1 MLRNETIPKNRD
13 HVGKW
18 TLAFVSSATNDLT
31 MTIKSAL
38 DDISDTEAIKYLQE
52 YFSPEHPFYTGSHF
66 ESLEAYNNPEDR
78 ITASDLYAVATLNT
92 PIRRKASM
100 GILITEAEELNGH
113 IAQITSKKLG
123 SLSPDEFKK
132 HLGPDSAALQLWNAL
147 RRKSKPTDEKWNV
160 GPTRASKIMAR
171 KRPHLIPISDSVIHR
186 VLDQTSSKYDWKL
199 WWEALST
206 NGGLERRA
214 EALRTEIKRPELST
228 LRVFDIVLWM
238 SGTKGFHKK

>member
-1 MLRNETIPKNRD
+1 
-13 HVGKW
+13 
-18 TLAFVSSATNDLT
+18 

-132 HLGPDSAALQLWNAL
+132 
-147 RRKSKPTDEKWNV
+147 
-160 GPTRASKIMAR
+160 
-171 KRPHLIPISDSVIHR
+171 
-186 VLDQTSSKYDWKL
+186 TSRS
-199 WWEALST
+199 
-206 NGGLERRA
+206 
-214 EALRTEIKRPELST
+214 
-228 LRVFDIVLWM
+228 
-238 SGTKGFHKK
+238 